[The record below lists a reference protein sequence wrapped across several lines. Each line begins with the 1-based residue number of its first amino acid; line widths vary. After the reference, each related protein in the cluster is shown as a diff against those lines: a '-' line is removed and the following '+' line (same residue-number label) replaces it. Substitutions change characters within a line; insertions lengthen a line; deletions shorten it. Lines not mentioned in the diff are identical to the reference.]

1 MQRVPAGPGHN
12 ADEHRPAGSRV
23 TIWWN
28 RVPINPAI
36 PSAATTLSSPRGYP
50 PCAFRSLLQH
60 ARRIEGDDPRV
71 EDFPVEQN
79 LRPQGPTGTG
89 HTSGSRIPQVLRV
102 GVKIVMRRFSAVD
115 WDSDNQASVVISL
128 MGNFPT
134 APAVP

>member
-1 MQRVPAGPGHN
+1 M
-12 ADEHRPAGSRV
+12 

-50 PCAFRSLLQH
+50 SCAFRSLLQH

-89 HTSGSRIPQVLRV
+89 HASGSRISQVLRV
-102 GVKIVMRRFSAVD
+102 GVKIVMRRFSTVD
-115 WDSDNQASVVISL
+115 WDFDNLQASVVISL
-128 MGNFPT
+128 MGIFPT
-134 APAVP
+134 RPAPAVP